1 MDIKLNEKKIR
12 EIHYKINDIKTAII
26 LMDEDGI
33 KDINIVEK
41 VSDAKFIGNAVKNI
55 DKIEELKK
63 EDKTVSKINKIIS
76 LDDKLDEIAKKNRN
90 LIANNLSD
98 NKVTKISD
106 TIDDFKKT
114 EKRLKSYINDLKEEI
129 SSDISNGNEINEKLQ
144 ELKLKENDLVAIQ
157 QTIKK
162 LINERS
168 DAYRTWEK

>member
-1 MDIKLNEKKIR
+1 MNIKLNEERIR
-12 EIHYKINDIKTAII
+12 EIHYKINDVKTAII

-41 VSDAKFIGNAVKNI
+41 VSDAKFIRNAAKNI

-76 LDDKLDEIAKKNRN
+76 LDNKLDEIAKKNRN
-90 LIANNLSD
+90 LIANSLSD

-106 TIDDFKKT
+106 KIDDFKKT

-129 SSDISNGNEINEKLQ
+129 SSDISKGNEINEKLQ
-144 ELKLKENDLVAIQ
+144 DLKLKENDLVGIQ
-157 QTIKK
+157 QIIKE

-168 DAYRTWEK
+168 DAYRTWKK

>member
-1 MDIKLNEKKIR
+1 MNIKLNEERIR
-12 EIHYKINDIKTAII
+12 EIHYKLSDVKTAII

>member
-41 VSDAKFIGNAVKNI
+41 VSDAKFIR
-55 DKIEELKK
+55 
-63 EDKTVSKINKIIS
+63 EDKTVSKINEIIS

-90 LIANNLSD
+90 LIANSLSD

-106 TIDDFKKT
+106 KIDDFKKT

-144 ELKLKENDLVAIQ
+144 ELKLKENDLVATQ
-157 QTIKK
+157 QTIKE
-162 LINERS
+162 LIDERS
-168 DAYRTWEK
+168 DAYKTWGK

>member
-1 MDIKLNEKKIR
+1 MDIKLNEERIR
-12 EIHYKINDIKTAII
+12 EIHYKINDVKTAII

-33 KDINIVEK
+33 KDIDIVEK
-41 VSDAKFIGNAVKNI
+41 VSDAKFIRNAAKKI

-76 LDDKLDEIAKKNRN
+76 LDNKLDEIAKKNRN

-168 DAYRTWEK
+168 DAYRTWKK

>member
-41 VSDAKFIGNAVKNI
+41 VSDAKFIGNAAKNI

-129 SSDISNGNEINEKLQ
+129 SSDISNGNEVNEKLQ
-144 ELKLKENDLVAIQ
+144 DLKLKENDLVATQ
-157 QTIKK
+157 QTIKE
-162 LINERS
+162 LIDERS